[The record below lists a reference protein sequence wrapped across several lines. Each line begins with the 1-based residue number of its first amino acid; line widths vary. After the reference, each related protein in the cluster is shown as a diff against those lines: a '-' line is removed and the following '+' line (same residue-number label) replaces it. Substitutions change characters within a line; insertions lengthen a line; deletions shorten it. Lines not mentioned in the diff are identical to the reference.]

1 MDKSILDQYTSLKAE
16 ISDVEVKI
24 AKLTAGIRKLEA
36 SEVADSVS
44 CGKRGKKPLGTVKIH
59 GVPIREITIRK
70 QRLQRRRLEYSM
82 LLRKLEDMT
91 AEVESYINTL
101 PDSEIRRL
109 LRFRFLQ
116 GMEWRQVSRMM
127 GRGYSVSACKMKVA
141 RFLKCDVCDAKM

>member
-1 MDKSILDQYTSLKAE
+1 MDKAILEQYTSLKAE

-82 LLRKLEDMT
+82 MLRKLEDMT
-91 AEVESYINTL
+91 AEVENYINTL

-109 LRFRFLQ
+109 LFYA
-116 GMEWRQVSRMM
+116 S
-127 GRGYSVSACKMKVA
+127 
-141 RFLKCDVCDAKM
+141 

>member
-1 MDKSILDQYTSLKAE
+1 MDKSVLEQYTSLKAE
-16 ISDVEVKI
+16 ISDIETKI
-24 AKLTAGIRKLEA
+24 AKLTAGIQKLEA

-59 GVPIREITIRK
+59 GIPVREITVRK

-91 AEVESYINTL
+91 AEVECYINTL

-116 GMEWRQVSRMM
+116 GMEWKQVSRMM
-127 GRGYSVSACKMKVA
+127 ERGYSVSACKKKKSNSFEKTN
-141 RFLKCDVCDAKM
+141 R

>member
-1 MDKSILDQYTSLKAE
+1 MDKAILEQYTSLKAE

-24 AKLTAGIRKLEA
+24 AKLTAGIRKLEV

-59 GVPIREITIRK
+59 GIPVREITIRK

-91 AEVESYINTL
+91 AEVENYINTL